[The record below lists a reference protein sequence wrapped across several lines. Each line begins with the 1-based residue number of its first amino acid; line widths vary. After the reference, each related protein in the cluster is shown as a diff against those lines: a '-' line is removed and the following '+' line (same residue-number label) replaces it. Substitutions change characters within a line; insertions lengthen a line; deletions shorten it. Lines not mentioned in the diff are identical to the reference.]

1 MKVIITGAKGQ
12 LGSDL
17 VPLARSAGF
26 EVVPFS
32 SADLDITDKAGVM
45 ARVDAVRPV
54 VIINCGAY
62 TKVDLAEKEEAK
74 AFAVNQDGAA
84 NLADAAASVKAVLVH
99 VSTDFVFD
107 GARPHPYTESDATNP
122 LGVYGASKLAGEA
135 EIQKRLE
142 SHVIVRTSW
151 LYGVNGGNF
160 VKTML
165 RLASEREGLRVVYDQ
180 TGSPTWSA
188 DLASALVAITLD
200 IKAGNKHWGL
210 YHYSNEGVASWY
222 DLAVAVV
229 EESRRLGLP
238 IKCNH
243 VEPILTA
250 QYPTPA
256 KRPPYSVFDKALIKK
271 SFGLK
276 IPNWRVSLKDM
287 MNMHSERVRS
297 QASEYK

>member
-17 VPLARSAGF
+17 VPLARNAGF

-32 SADLDITDKAGVM
+32 SVELDITDKAGVM
-45 ARVDAVRPV
+45 AKIGEVRPAL
-54 VIINCGAY
+54 IINCGAY

-74 AFAVNQDGAA
+74 AFAVNRDGAA
-84 NLADAAASVKAVLVH
+84 NLADGAASVKAVLVH

-107 GARPHPYTESDATNP
+107 GMRPHPYAESDATNP

-180 TGSPTWSA
+180 AGSPTWSA
-188 DLASALVAITLD
+188 DLASALVAIARD
-200 IKAGNKHWGL
+200 IKAGNSHWGL

-222 DLAVAVV
+222 DLAVAAIA
-229 EESRRLGLP
+229 EGRRLGLP

-250 QYPTPA
+250 EYPTPA

-271 SFGLK
+271 TFGMS
-276 IPNWRVSLKDM
+276 IPNWRVSLSEM
-287 MNMHSERVRS
+287 MNKLYGEKD
-297 QASEYK
+297 A

>member
-17 VPLARSAGF
+17 VEFAKAGGI
-26 EVVPFS
+26 EVAPFS
-32 SADLDITDKAGVM
+32 SAELDITDKAAVM
-45 ARVDAVRPV
+45 EKVGELKPA

-74 AFAVNQDGAA
+74 AYAVNRDGPA
-84 NLADAAASVKAVLVH
+84 NLADAAVSVKAVLVH

-107 GARPHPYTESDATNP
+107 GTRPHPYTERDEPNP
-122 LGVYGASKLAGEA
+122 LGVYGASKLAGEV

-180 TGSPTWSA
+180 AGSPTWSA
-188 DLASALVAITLD
+188 DLAEALVSIALD

-222 DLAVAVV
+222 DLAVAAIV
-229 EESRRLGLP
+229 EGRRLGLP
-238 IKCNH
+238 IKCTH

-250 QYPTPA
+250 EYPTPA

-271 SFGLK
+271 TFGLK
-276 IPNWRVSLKDM
+276 IPNWRVSLREM
-287 MNMHSERVRS
+287 MNMHSERVRN
-297 QASEYK
+297 QASD

>member
-17 VPLARSAGF
+17 VPLAENAGF
-26 EVVPFS
+26 EAVPFS
-32 SADLDITDKAGVM
+32 SADLDITDKAGVLAKVGEVM
-45 ARVDAVRPV
+45 PDL
-54 VIINCGAY
+54 IINCGAY
-62 TKVDLAEKEEAK
+62 TKVDLAEKEEAR
-74 AFAVNQDGAA
+74 AFAVNRDGAA
-84 NLADAAASVKAVLVH
+84 NLALAAASVKAVLVH

-107 GARPHPYTESDATNP
+107 GTRPHPYTETDATNP

-188 DLASALVAITLD
+188 DLASALVTIALD
-200 IKAGNKHWGL
+200 IKAGNCHWGL

-222 DLAVAVV
+222 DLAVAAIV
-229 EESRRLGLP
+229 EGRRLGLGM
-238 IKCNH
+238 KCNH
-243 VEPILTA
+243 IEPILTA
-250 QYPTPA
+250 EYQTPA
-256 KRPPYSVFDKALIKK
+256 RRPPYSVFDKALIKK
-271 SFGLK
+271 TFGIS
-276 IPNWRVSLKDM
+276 IPNWRVSLREMMDKLYGEKD
-287 MNMHSERVRS
+287 
-297 QASEYK
+297 A

>member
-17 VPLARSAGF
+17 VPLVRSAGF

-45 ARVDAVRPV
+45 AKVGEVRPDL
-54 VIINCGAY
+54 IINCGAY

-74 AFAVNQDGAA
+74 AFAVNRDGAA
-84 NLADAAASVKAVLVH
+84 NLATAAASVKAVLVH

-107 GARPHPYTESDATNP
+107 GVRPHPYAESDATNP

-188 DLASALVAITLD
+188 DLASALVAIALD
-200 IKAGNKHWGL
+200 IKAGNRHWGL

-222 DLAVAVV
+222 DLAVAAIA
-229 EESRRLGLP
+229 EGRRLGLP
-238 IKCNH
+238 IKCTH

-250 QYPTPA
+250 EYPTPA

-271 SFGLK
+271 TFGMS
-276 IPNWRVSLKDM
+276 IPNWRVSLSEMMHKLYGDKD
-287 MNMHSERVRS
+287 
-297 QASEYK
+297 A

>member
-17 VPLARSAGF
+17 VPLAESAGF
-26 EVVPFS
+26 EVLPFS
-32 SADLDITDKAGVM
+32 SADLDITDKA
-45 ARVDAVRPV
+45 AVISKVVETRPAL
-54 VIINCGAY
+54 IINCGAY

-74 AFAVNQDGAA
+74 AYAVNQDGAA
-84 NLADAAASVKAVLVH
+84 NLADAAASVKAALIH

-107 GARPHPYTESDATNP
+107 GSRPHPYTEQDATNP

-180 TGSPTWSA
+180 AGSPTWSH
-188 DLASALVAITLD
+188 DLASALVTIALD

-222 DLAVAVV
+222 DLAVAAIV
-229 EESRRLGLP
+229 EGRRLGLP
-238 IKCNH
+238 IKCTH

-250 QYPTPA
+250 EYPTPA

-271 SFGLK
+271 TFGIK
-276 IPNWRVSLKDM
+276 IPDWRAALKEM
-287 MNMHSERVRS
+287 METHSGRVRN
-297 QASEYK
+297 QAGE